1 MGTLSGKTAFVTG
14 GSGNIGRAVCLRMG
28 REGARVAVADIRLE
42 LAEETAAMI
51 RAEGGEAR
59 AYALDVRS
67 QEDVET
73 VFQRFIDDFGTI
85 DILVNVAGGSSRS
98 KIRHLKEQDFAVVE
112 DNIRLN
118 LFGALLTMHQA
129 SRIMAGQRSGRI
141 INTTS
146 IVAAHGKPGNVEYA
160 AAKGGII
167 AASKTLAIELGPYN
181 VTVNCVS
188 PGIVALPGSDR
199 TRYPATNVLGTL
211 CEPEDIANMIHYLAT
226 DEAKFITGAEFV
238 VDGGRSLGLRGD

>member
-1 MGTLSGKTAFVTG
+1 MGTMNGKVAFVTG
-14 GSGNIGRAVCLRMG
+14 GAGNIGRATCLRLG

-42 LAEETAAMI
+42 MAEETAAMI
-51 RAEGGEAR
+51 RAAGGEAK

-67 QEDVET
+67 QADVER
-73 VFQRFIDDFGTI
+73 VFAQFMADFGTI

-98 KIRHLKEQDFAVVE
+98 KIKHLKEQDFEVVE

-118 LFGALLTMHQA
+118 LFGALLMMHQA
-129 SRIMAGQRSGRI
+129 CRVMAEKKTGRI

-199 TRYPATNVLGTL
+199 TKYPSTNVLGVL
-211 CEPEDIANMIHYLAT
+211 CEPEDIANMIHYLAS